1 MPGPQGPVM
10 IWGPRSGGGQR
21 EELSSRLLED
31 LIHSVWVVCKGSRE
45 ETPSF
50 SLSFFLLSDTQDKF
64 KMPNIAPLSSSGTS
78 PVSSSFPRRRLLN
91 PDVLCTYICVHVYI
105 FKNTHFTHAGTLCPL
120 SCMLLVLLHLSG
132 RRTQYPEGFLWVF
145 LDCVVFLGVGTSSMT
160 QHGYGGV
167 S

>member
-1 MPGPQGPVM
+1 MSGPQGPVM

-31 LIHSVWVVCKGSRE
+31 LIHSVWVVCKGSGE

-78 PVSSSFPRRRLLN
+78 LVSSSSLQRRLLN
-91 PDVLCTYICVHVYI
+91 PDMY
-105 FKNTHFTHAGTLCPL
+105 FTHAGTLCPL
-120 SCMLLVLLHLSG
+120 SCMLLVLLHLPG
-132 RRTQYPEGFLWVF
+132 RRTPYPEGFLWVF